1 MIQKKTAAFL
11 VIIIAYLLQTTV
23 FQHLQ
28 LANVVPHLL
37 LVVVVS
43 YAYLRGRTSG
53 LCIGFLCGLILDMHG
68 GTVVG
73 LYAFILMSIGFV
85 VGFCQKFY
93 FTNNLLLPVILIVSS
108 DFVYGMYY
116 YVTEF
121 LMRGRLHIGFYFLHV
136 ILPEMIY
143 TGIVGI
149 LVYRLIASLEHL
161 LTQKREEV

>member
-1 MIQKKTAAFL
+1 MTKKVTAFL
-11 VIIIAYLLQTTV
+11 VVIIAYLLQTTV

-28 LANVVPHLL
+28 LANVVPNLL

-43 YAYLRGRTSG
+43 YACLRGRTSG
-53 LCIGFLCGLILDMHG
+53 LLIGFLCGLILDMHG

-93 FTNNLLLPVILIVSS
+93 FTDSLLLPAILIVSS
-108 DFVYGMYY
+108 DFVYSIYY

-121 LMRGRLHIGFYFLHV
+121 LMRGRLHLGFYFLHV

-143 TGIVGI
+143 TGLIGIV
-149 LVYRLIASLEHL
+149 LYRLIVSLEHF
-161 LTQKREEV
+161 LTREREEV

>member
-1 MIQKKTAAFL
+1 MIKKITTFL

-28 LANVVPHLL
+28 LANVVPNLL

-53 LCIGFLCGLILDMHG
+53 LLIGFLCGMILDMHG

-93 FTNNLLLPVILIVSS
+93 FTDSLLLPAILIVSS
-108 DFVYGMYY
+108 DFVYSIYY

-121 LMRGRLHIGFYFLHV
+121 LMRGRLHLGFYFLHV

-143 TGIVGI
+143 TGLIGIV
-149 LVYRLIASLEHL
+149 LYRLIASLEHF
-161 LTQKREEV
+161 LTREREEV

>member
-1 MIQKKTAAFL
+1 MIKKITTFL

-28 LANVVPHLL
+28 LANVVPNLL

-53 LCIGFLCGLILDMHG
+53 LLIGFLCGMILDMHG

-93 FTNNLLLPVILIVSS
+93 FTDSLLLPAILIVSS
-108 DFVYGMYY
+108 DFVYSIYY

-121 LMRGRLHIGFYFLHV
+121 LMRGRLHLGFYFLHV

-143 TGIVGI
+143 TGLIGIV
-149 LVYRLIASLEHL
+149 LYRLIVSLEHF
-161 LTQKREEV
+161 LTREREEV

>member
-1 MIQKKTAAFL
+1 MTKKVTAFL
-11 VIIIAYLLQTTV
+11 VVIIAYLLQTTV

-28 LANVVPHLL
+28 LANVVPNLL

-53 LCIGFLCGLILDMHG
+53 LLIGFLCGLILDMHG

-93 FTNNLLLPVILIVSS
+93 FTDSLLLPAILIVSS
-108 DFVYGMYY
+108 DFVYSIYY

-121 LMRGRLHIGFYFLHV
+121 LMRGRLHLGFYFLHV

-143 TGIVGI
+143 TVLIGIV
-149 LVYRLIASLEHL
+149 LYRLIVSLEHF
-161 LTQKREEV
+161 LTREREEV

>member
-1 MIQKKTAAFL
+1 MIKKITTFL
-11 VIIIAYLLQTTV
+11 VIIIAYLLQTTI

-28 LANVVPHLL
+28 LANVVPNLL

-53 LCIGFLCGLILDMHG
+53 LLIGFLCGMILDMHG

-93 FTNNLLLPVILIVSS
+93 FTDSLLLPAILIVSS
-108 DFVYGMYY
+108 DFVYSIYY

-121 LMRGRLHIGFYFLHV
+121 LMRGRLHLGFYFLHV

-143 TGIVGI
+143 TGLIGIV
-149 LVYRLIASLEHL
+149 LYRLIVSLEHF
-161 LTQKREEV
+161 LTREREEV

>member
-1 MIQKKTAAFL
+1 MIQKKIVAFL
-11 VIIIAYLLQTTV
+11 VIIIAYLLQTTI

-53 LCIGFLCGLILDMHG
+53 LCIGFICGLILDMHG
-68 GTVVG
+68 GTVIG

-93 FTNNLLLPVILIVSS
+93 FTNNLLLPVILITAS
-108 DFVYGMYY
+108 DFVYGIYY
-116 YVTEF
+116 YITEF
-121 LMRGRLHIGFYFLHV
+121 LMRGRLHLGFYFLHV

-149 LVYRLIASLEHL
+149 LLYRLIVALEHL
-161 LTQKREEV
+161 LTRKREEA

>member
-1 MIQKKTAAFL
+1 MIKKITTFL
-11 VIIIAYLLQTTV
+11 VIIIAYLLQTTI

-28 LANVVPHLL
+28 LANVVPNLL
-37 LVVVVS
+37 LIVVVS

-53 LCIGFLCGLILDMHG
+53 LLIGFLCGMILDMHG

-93 FTNNLLLPVILIVSS
+93 FTDSLLLPAILIVSS
-108 DFVYGMYY
+108 DFVYSIYY

-121 LMRGRLHIGFYFLHV
+121 LMRGRLHLGFYFLHV

-143 TGIVGI
+143 TGLIGIV
-149 LVYRLIASLEHL
+149 LYRLIVSLEHF
-161 LTQKREEV
+161 LTREREEV

>member
-1 MIQKKTAAFL
+1 MTKKVTAFL
-11 VIIIAYLLQTTV
+11 VVIIAYLLQTTV

-28 LANVVPHLL
+28 LANVVPNLL

-53 LCIGFLCGLILDMHG
+53 LLIGFLCGLILDMHG

-93 FTNNLLLPVILIVSS
+93 FTDSLLLPAILIVSS
-108 DFVYGMYY
+108 DFVYSIYY

-121 LMRGRLHIGFYFLHV
+121 LMRGRLHLGFYFLHV

-143 TGIVGI
+143 TGLIGIV
-149 LVYRLIASLEHL
+149 LYRLIVSLEHF
-161 LTQKREEV
+161 LTREREEV